1 VTEAYVSIRI
11 VTDTNI
17 LINLIQAQVLD
28 LLGRLDGYEFVV
40 VDQVEAEIT
49 WPDQVDALRKAIEA
63 GWLRREA
70 ISSIEGLS
78 IFADLVRVMGRGE
91 AACLA
96 LAQTQNWS
104 VASDEKKLFRRQAL
118 ARLGQGR
125 ILTTAGLIVLA
136 IRANLLTV
144 EQADQIK
151 LVLETKRFR
160 MEFGSFRDIVT

>member
-1 VTEAYVSIRI
+1 MSIRI
-11 VTDTNI
+11 VVTDANI
-17 LINLIQAQVLD
+17 LINLIHAQVLD

-49 WPDQVDALRKAIEA
+49 RPEQMDILRKAIEA
-63 GWLRREA
+63 GWLRREV
-70 ISSIEGLS
+70 ISAIEGLS

-96 LAQTQNWS
+96 LAQTQNWY
-104 VASDEKKLFRRQAL
+104 VASDEKKVFRREAL

-151 LVLETKRFR
+151 LILETRRFR
-160 MEFGSFRDIVT
+160 MAFDSFRDIIP